1 MATALSQIPTTDYR
15 LGFQSQEEETAVERL
30 PVQGDVPPWLTGS
43 LMRVTPAK
51 LESGDKR
58 VGHWFDGLAALNR
71 FGFAD
76 GKVSYRSRFLD
87 TKAYRAAQAGDGP
100 GTGFGTDPCR
110 SIFKR
115 VQSVFSPD
123 FTDNANV
130 NLVRIGERYIAM
142 TETPLPIEFDAETLA
157 TIGPL
162 NFTDGGGGQVTTAH
176 PHHDPGRNEL
186 VNYSARFSRK
196 SEYRFW
202 GLPAGS
208 TARRPIASLPVAEPA
223 YMHAFGMS
231 ERYLILAEYPLRVN
245 PLKLAFSDRA
255 FIKNYRWQPEL
266 GTRFQVVDRETG
278 SLRGTY
284 ETDPFFAFHHVNAF
298 ERGDELVV
306 DLVAYDDASIIDSL
320 YLDERGPVAEIPPSE
335 LRRYMIGLD
344 SGTVGYEAL
353 TEGHRRAAADRLRA
367 PEHAR
372 VPLRVLRGRRRRQH
386 VARPAREGR
395 RGPRRGGRLGRGR
408 LLSGRADLRP
418 RAGRG
423 GRGRRHHPLGGARHP
438 RPALVPAR
446 ARRRLVRRAGARRGA
461 APHPVRLPRPVPAM
475 SELGLR
481 VSDAEREAVAERLRQ
496 ATAEGRLT
504 PEELE
509 ERLGRALGA
518 LTRGELDA
526 VVADL
531 PAPRRRPR
539 GSSGRRPEL
548 AAFASTALLLVAIWA
563 LSGMGYF
570 WPAWPILGWGFFVLT
585 PGQAA
590 AAVATGRTAAA
601 APPPDAATPPA
612 LLRRETGRMAQDG
625 IGDLA
630 GAELARAMRTRL
642 TVAAL
647 TANALGGLAAF
658 AFGVVTPVP
667 TPAGEQ
673 GRLLAMNLIAF
684 TVFMVPSLLL
694 GNLWARRVIGDP
706 IERWL
711 VEARPPTAAERELVV
726 RQPLTGRGHSRDLL
740 GPGGDPLRRAQRHDL
755 CRPGGR
761 RRGHRPARRSHD
773 MRHRLPARG
782 EDRPARR
789 GPRTGRGRA
798 GTARHPR
805 RGRAAHDDMDPRHGG
820 SARGNRGR
828 SRSQTSQAR
837 GSTRARLWWPPSSSQ
852 WPPSW
857 WAFWRT

>member
-1 MATALSQIPTTDYR
+1 MFSTMATALSQIPTTDYR

-87 TKAYRAAQAGDGP
+87 TKAYRAAQAGDAP

-130 NLVRIGERYIAM
+130 NLVRLGERYIAM

-335 LRRYMIGLD
+335 LRRYVIGLD
-344 SGTVGYEAL
+344 TGTVGYEAL
-353 TEGHRRAAADRLRA
+353 TDHTVELPRIDYARRNTREYSYAYFAGGGAGSTWLDRL
-367 PEHAR
+367 
-372 VPLRVLRGRRRRQH
+372 VKVD
-386 VARPAREGR
+386 
-395 RGPRRGGRLGRGR
+395 LGRGEVAAWHEDGCYPGEPIFVR
-408 LLSGRADLRP
+408 APGEETEDGGIVLSVVLDT
-418 RAGRG
+418 
-423 GRGRRHHPLGGARHP
+423 
-438 RPALVPAR
+438 R
-446 ARRRLVRRAGARRGA
+446 ARRSFLLV
-461 APHPVRLPRPVPAM
+461 
-475 SELGLR
+475 
-481 VSDAEREAVAERLRQ
+481 
-496 ATAEGRLT
+496 
-504 PEELE
+504 
-509 ERLGRALGA
+509 
-518 LTRGELDA
+518 LDA
-526 VVADL
+526 
-531 PAPRRRPR
+531 
-539 GSSGRRPEL
+539 GSFG
-548 AAFASTALLLVAIWA
+548 
-563 LSGMGYF
+563 
-570 WPAWPILGWGFFVLT
+570 
-585 PGQAA
+585 
-590 AAVATGRTAAA
+590 
-601 APPPDAATPPA
+601 
-612 LLRRETGRMAQDG
+612 
-625 IGDLA
+625 
-630 GAELARAMRTRL
+630 ELARAQ
-642 TVAAL
+642 APHHIP
-647 TANALGGLAAF
+647 
-658 AFGVVTPVP
+658 FGFH
-667 TPAGEQ
+667 GQ
-673 GRLLAMNLIAF
+673 Y
-684 TVFMVPSLLL
+684 
-694 GNLWARRVIGDP
+694 
-706 IERWL
+706 
-711 VEARPPTAAERELVV
+711 
-726 RQPLTGRGHSRDLL
+726 
-740 GPGGDPLRRAQRHDL
+740 LR
-755 CRPGGR
+755 
-761 RRGHRPARRSHD
+761 
-773 MRHRLPARG
+773 
-782 EDRPARR
+782 
-789 GPRTGRGRA
+789 
-798 GTARHPR
+798 
-805 RGRAAHDDMDPRHGG
+805 
-820 SARGNRGR
+820 
-828 SRSQTSQAR
+828 
-837 GSTRARLWWPPSSSQ
+837 
-852 WPPSW
+852 
-857 WAFWRT
+857 